1 MKSRRKSGIGTL
13 RIIGGEWRSR
23 VLRFP
28 TVDGLRPTPN
38 RTRETLFNWL
48 RDEIHG
54 KNCLDLFA
62 GSGAL
67 GFEALSRGAAR
78 AILIER
84 NAAACRALG
93 ENARLLQAENADIQH
108 SSAWDWLRLTRQE
121 PASID
126 LVFLDPPFAGGLL
139 PRACEA
145 IEQSG
150 LLARPALIYLE
161 ADANIAERQLPD
173 NWRIR
178 KTGSTGDVRYFLARR
193 E

>member
-1 MKSRRKSGIGTL
+1 MKSRRKPGGSTL
-13 RIIGGEWRSR
+13 RIIGGDWRSR

-28 TVDGLRPTPN
+28 AVDGLRPTPN
-38 RTRETLFNWL
+38 RVRETLFNWL
-48 RDEIHG
+48 RDEICD
-54 KNCLDLFA
+54 KTCLDLFA
-62 GSGAL
+62 GSGTL

-84 NAAACRALG
+84 SAAACRALA
-93 ENARLLQAENADIQH
+93 ENARLLQAENVDIRH
-108 SSAWDWLRLTRQE
+108 SSAWDWLRMTNQK

-126 LVFLDPPFAGGLL
+126 LVFLDPPFAGSLL

-161 ADANIAERQLPD
+161 TDATVTQRQLPD

-178 KTGSTGDVRYFLARR
+178 KSGTAGDVRYFLARR

>member
-1 MKSRRKSGIGTL
+1 MKTRRKSGIGTL

-28 TVDGLRPTPN
+28 AGDGLRPTPN
-38 RTRETLFNWL
+38 RVRETLFNWL
-48 RDEIHG
+48 REEIRG
-54 KNCLDLFA
+54 KTCLDLFA

-84 NAAACRALG
+84 NAAACRALA
-93 ENARLLQAENADIQH
+93 ENARLLQAEKADIRH
-108 SSAWDWLRLTRQE
+108 SSAWDWLRQTRQA

-145 IEQSG
+145 IEQSA

-161 ADANIAERQLPD
+161 ADAEITGRQLPD
-173 NWRIR
+173 NWLIR
-178 KTGSTGDVRYFLARR
+178 KTATAGDVRYFLARR

>member
-1 MKSRRKSGIGTL
+1 MKRNLKSRGGSL
-13 RIIGGEWRSR
+13 RVIGGRWRSR

-28 TVDGLRPTPN
+28 AADGLRPTPN
-38 RTRETLFNWL
+38 RVRETLFNWL
-48 RDEIHG
+48 REEIDG
-54 KNCLDLFA
+54 RTCLDLFA

-78 AILIER
+78 VIFIER
-84 NAAACRALG
+84 NAAACRALA
-93 ENARLLQAENADIQH
+93 ENARILQAENAETH
-108 SSAWDWLRLTRQE
+108 EASAWDWLRLTRRK

-139 PRACEA
+139 PQACEA
-145 IEQSG
+145 VEQSG

-161 ADANIAERQLPD
+161 TDTAIEPRRLPH
-173 NWRIR
+173 NWNLR
-178 KTGSTGDVRYFLARR
+178 KSACAGEIRYFLARR